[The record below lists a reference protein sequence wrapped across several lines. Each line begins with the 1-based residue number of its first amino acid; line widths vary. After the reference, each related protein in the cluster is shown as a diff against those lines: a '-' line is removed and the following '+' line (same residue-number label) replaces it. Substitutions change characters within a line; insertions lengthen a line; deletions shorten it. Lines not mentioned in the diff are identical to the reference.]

1 MPSNP
6 SVSPRILSLWAL
18 RMMMLSDPDFQFPSL
33 SVERLKK
40 SMGWSK
46 GRIYPLDGAKK
57 WQIDFNLFSA
67 PCQSLEIC
75 PRQTA
80 GLNLKWIQNGGVAF
94 LVASLKTFNRFD
106 QSARRYFRDMR
117 VNIEI
122 WGQISVWTPR
132 NSDPGAYLR
141 PSSTVEVI
149 CFHGTPP
156 IYQQGRAIKVA
167 ITHIGALPPEM
178 HRFDARCASRCRHGQ
193 SLMRCELDRGGWI
206 GKPGETKRAM
216 SAQVLLCRFAL
227 SQTPA
232 SRCNPSRRLVILRV
246 HRSAVS
252 IFSIIRCYVMVCDS
266 CYKNNWGFVE
276 NHLLTLNWVCL
287 TECWG
292 TDQS

>member
-1 MPSNP
+1 MAQKSGKLTLTSFRPHVNH
-6 SVSPRILSLWAL
+6 WKFAL
-18 RMMMLSDPDFQFPSL
+18 GRPQAWIWNGFRM
-33 SVERLKK
+33 
-40 SMGWSK
+40 
-46 GRIYPLDGAKK
+46 A
-57 WQIDFNLFSA
+57 
-67 PCQSLEIC
+67 
-75 PRQTA
+75 
-80 GLNLKWIQNGGVAF
+80 
-94 LVASLKTFNRFD
+94 ASLFLSPHWKLSIGSINLRGDTSETWESIQR
-106 QSARRYFRDMR
+106 SEVRYLSGPR
-117 VNIEI
+117 VI
-122 WGQISVWTPR
+122 
-132 NSDPGAYLR
+132 SDPGAYLR

-167 ITHIGALPPEM
+167 ITHIGALPPPEM

>member
-1 MPSNP
+1 
-6 SVSPRILSLWAL
+6 
-18 RMMMLSDPDFQFPSL
+18 MLSDPDFQFPSL

-80 GLNLKWIQNGGVAF
+80 GLNLKWIQNGGVTF
-94 LVASLKTFNRFD
+94 LAILPTHESQYT
-106 QSARRYFRDMR
+106 
-117 VNIEI
+117 EI

-141 PSSTVEVI
+141 PSSTLEVI

>member
-1 MPSNP
+1 MSIIGNLPSADRRPEFEMDSEWWRHFSCRLIENFQ
-6 SVSPRILSLWAL
+6 SVRSICAAILPRHES
-18 RMMMLSDPDFQFPSL
+18 Q
-33 SVERLKK
+33 
-40 SMGWSK
+40 
-46 GRIYPLDGAKK
+46 Y
-57 WQIDFNLFSA
+57 
-67 PCQSLEIC
+67 
-75 PRQTA
+75 T
-80 GLNLKWIQNGGVAF
+80 
-94 LVASLKTFNRFD
+94 
-106 QSARRYFRDMR
+106 
-117 VNIEI
+117 EI

-141 PSSTVEVI
+141 PSSTLEVI

-252 IFSIIRCYVMVCDS
+252 IFSIIRRQ
-266 CYKNNWGFVE
+266 G
-276 NHLLTLNWVCL
+276 
-287 TECWG
+287 
-292 TDQS
+292 